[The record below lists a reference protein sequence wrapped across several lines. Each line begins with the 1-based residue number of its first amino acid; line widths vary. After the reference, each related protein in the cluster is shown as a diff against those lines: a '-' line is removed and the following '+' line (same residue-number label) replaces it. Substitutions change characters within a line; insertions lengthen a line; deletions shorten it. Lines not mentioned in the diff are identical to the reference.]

1 MNITEFQEKLLQQA
15 LQAGLT
21 EAEVYF
27 ERKQSFQCKLHEGEI
42 DSYETSEDGG
52 LSLRGLYEGKMGYA
66 YTEKLDDDSIAFL
79 IDSVKKNAS
88 ILDEDDGTDIFEG
101 SSDYAKHSFYNEEL
115 ETIGIPEK
123 IELLRSI
130 EKKIRT
136 YDPRIVTLDYCIIGQ
151 FTTERSLMNSK
162 ALSLSQKENGLI
174 IYLSVVV
181 KDGDEM
187 KTASYRKMTRDFAS
201 LHADDIAKA
210 VAEEALAN
218 LGEKSIPS
226 GKYPIIIRNDAAAS
240 LLAIYFSIF
249 SAENTQKNQSLL
261 KGKVGQK
268 VASDALTLVSDPFH
282 PDALTGSNFDGEGVA
297 TKKCDII
304 LNGTLQTLLHN
315 RKTAKIE
322 GCETTGHAYK
332 DSYKGTLTVAPQN
345 LYVAPGNKT
354 NDELI
359 TSVTEGVLITNLS
372 GLHSGTNTISGDF
385 SVEATGFHIK
395 DGKIASPIKQM
406 TIAGNFFT
414 LMKDVEETSSELYF
428 LPYGYGS
435 SSLLVKEL
443 SVTVE

>member
-15 LQAGLT
+15 LQAGLS

-27 ERKQSFQCKLHEGEI
+27 ERKQSFQCMLHEGEI

-66 YTEKLDDDSIAFL
+66 YTEKLDNDSIAFL

-101 SSDYAKHSFYNEEL
+101 SSDYAKHSYYNEEL
-115 ETIGIPEK
+115 EAIGIPEK

-136 YDPRIVTLDYCIIGQ
+136 YDSRIVTLDYCMMGQ
-151 FTTERSLMNSK
+151 LTTERSLMNSK
-162 ALSLSQKENGLI
+162 ALSLSQKVNGLM

-181 KDGDEM
+181 KDGNEM
-187 KTASYRKMTRDFAS
+187 KTAVYQKITRDFAS
-201 LHADDIAKA
+201 LHADDIAKEA
-210 VAEEALAN
+210 AEEALAL

-249 SAENTQKNQSLL
+249 SAENAQKNQSLL
-261 KGKVGQK
+261 KDKVGQK
-268 VASDALTLVSDPFH
+268 IASDAFNLVSDPFY
-282 PDALTGSNFDGEGVA
+282 PNTLSGSNFDGEGVA

-359 TSVTEGVLITNLS
+359 ASVDEGVLITDLS

-385 SVEATGFHIK
+385 SVEATGFYIK
-395 DGKIASPIKQM
+395 DGEITSPVKQM
-406 TIAGNFFT
+406 TIAGNFYT
-414 LMKDVEETSSELYF
+414 LLKDVEETGSELYF
-428 LPYGYGS
+428 LPHGYGS
-435 SSLLVKEL
+435 SSLLIKEL